1 MTKPG
6 QLEQN
11 SDISIWTCP
20 SRRKIDGSKIK
31 TINDVQLIFSAIAM
45 TVDDTNELYK
55 QLEHLFQDLE
65 QEKEKQN
72 DRQI

>member
-1 MTKPG
+1 MKSLTELKAA
-6 QLEQN
+6 QLEEN
-11 SDISIWTCP
+11 SDISICTCP

-55 QLEHLFQDLE
+55 QLEHLFEDLE
-65 QEKEKQN
+65 QETN
-72 DRQI
+72 I